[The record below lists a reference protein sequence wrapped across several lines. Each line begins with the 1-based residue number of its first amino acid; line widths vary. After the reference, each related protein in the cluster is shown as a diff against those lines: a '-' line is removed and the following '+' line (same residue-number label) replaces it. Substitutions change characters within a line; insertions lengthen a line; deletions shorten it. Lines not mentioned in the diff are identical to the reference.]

1 MEVYNTE
8 EEQVEAIKEWWKENG
23 KAVIIGAVVGLGGLF
38 GWRYYQDSVTSA
50 REAASQS
57 YTSAIN
63 TLQAKGV
70 DAAADVQ
77 SFIDGNEVKE
87 YSVLAALQLAK
98 TQVDAG
104 DLNAALVQLKWAQS
118 NSKDAAITP
127 LVSYRIARIEAALGN
142 FDAANAELAKVS
154 NKGWTGRIAE
164 LRGDIA
170 LRQGNKEA
178 AYAAY
183 SEAQQAEDAGQTL
196 QMKLDDLAK

>member
-57 YTSAIN
+57 YTSAMN

-70 DAAADVQ
+70 DAASDVQ

-118 NSKDAAITP
+118 NSKDAAIAP
-127 LVSYRIARIEAALGN
+127 LVSYRIARIEA
-142 FDAANAELAKVS
+142 E
-154 NKGWTGRIAE
+154 TGQ
-164 LRGDIA
+164 L
-170 LRQGNKEA
+170 
-178 AYAAY
+178 
-183 SEAQQAEDAGQTL
+183 
-196 QMKLDDLAK
+196 